1 MGKNEQEKINRELFF
16 NGECTWRCMQMK
28 MYVGVAQKLNVMT
41 IVDSGQQMSA
51 VGQQALWS
59 ADHVIMSDKVKS
71 EATAQ

>member
-1 MGKNEQEKINRELFF
+1 
-16 NGECTWRCMQMK
+16 
-28 MYVGVAQKLNVMT
+28 MT

-71 EATAQ
+71 ETTAQLNNLKKGLHDDQIIHIFLV